1 MDITKFIG
9 EPNNILDRMYEETK
23 GEVLGFEQYLKLE
36 TTEGYKNN
44 QTRIDRVKEE
54 TEKWGTIQEQVLIQ
68 NEIEEKRKHELMNY
82 ADNLCSIM
90 SKEKVN
96 WKLKEWESEHTQC
109 DEFIFNDSVPVT
121 VENIKDNNTLK
132 SNFKNIINKIF

>member
-68 NEIEEKRKHELMNY
+68 NEIEEKRKHELMN
-82 ADNLCSIM
+82 
-90 SKEKVN
+90 KEN
-96 WKLKEWESEHTQC
+96 WKLKEWESEHNQY
-109 DEFIFNDSVPVT
+109 DEFINNKP
-121 VENIKDNNTLK
+121 NTLK

>member
-96 WKLKEWESEHTQC
+96 WKLKEWE
-109 DEFIFNDSVPVT
+109 
-121 VENIKDNNTLK
+121 EN
-132 SNFKNIINKIF
+132 